1 MIGTFENASGL
12 DMLSK
17 TQVSFSREEPMK
29 VGRLHSP
36 GFISRES
43 VGKDTWNSR
52 DSEDVVDPLFP
63 MWVHTQS
70 FLSSSTI
77 SECSSSADD
86 DSQQTA
92 SSDNLHLQQRSGSPC
107 SPLSV
112 KATRSDPELKM
123 GKMESADGLSSDQR
137 TTVMMRNL
145 PTTFTRA
152 RLIDLLNSKGF
163 SGQFDLIYL
172 PIDFGSACNLGYAFV
187 NMTTHQQALHFW
199 KVFHGFAAWT
209 ALGCRKVCAVCWGA
223 VQGLRANVARYR
235 NCPIMCKHAVPDDY
249 KPALFQSGMQIPF
262 PLKASRSKA
271 MLHRSARIQ
280 MPALCGSMRRGQ

>member
-1 MIGTFENASGL
+1 MTCTFENASGL

-17 TQVSFSREEPMK
+17 TERGFSRKEPMK

-52 DSEDVVDPLFP
+52 DAEDVVDPLFP

-77 SECSSSADD
+77 SECSSSAED
-86 DSQQTA
+86 DSQQAA
-92 SSDNLHLQQRSGSPC
+92 STGNLHPQQRSGSPC

-112 KATRSDPELKM
+112 KATRSVPEPEI
-123 GKMESADGLSSDQR
+123 GKMESADGSSSDQR

-145 PTTFTRA
+145 PTTFSRA

-199 KVFHGFAAWT
+199 EVFHGFAAWT

-223 VQGLRANVARYR
+223 VQGLRANIARYR

-249 KPALFQSGMQIPF
+249 KPALFQHGMQVPF
-262 PLKASRSKA
+262 PLKVSRSKA
-271 MLHRSARIQ
+271 MLQRSARIQ